1 MSYDIGTIIN
11 DLLNEEPNVIG
22 VALIGS
28 DNQISFQTENW
39 DLSQDL
45 TSLLNLIQ
53 AESGVGRITVQGINY
68 MVVENTPERKIATNI
83 KGKGHIIICPTG
95 DINAALICYI
105 SPQAG
110 PRDALFNVQEY
121 TKKLKKKL
129 KKIKIFIL
137 FEFLSFLI
145 LIFSFL

>member
-1 MSYDIGTIIN
+1 MSVEISIIIN

-22 VALIGS
+22 VTLIGS

-45 TSLLNLIQ
+45 SGILNLIQ
-53 AESGVGRITVQGINY
+53 ATSGIGRITLQGINF

-95 DINAALICYI
+95 DNNAALVCYI

-121 TKKLKKKL
+121 AKKLKKKL
-129 KKIKIFIL
+129 
-137 FEFLSFLI
+137 
-145 LIFSFL
+145 

>member
-1 MSYDIGTIIN
+1 MSSEISIIIN

-22 VALIGS
+22 VTLIGS

-45 TSLLNLIQ
+45 SGILNLIQ
-53 AESGVGRITVQGINY
+53 ATSGIGRITLQGINF

-95 DINAALICYI
+95 DNNAALVCYI

-121 TKKLKKKL
+121 AKKLKRKL
-129 KKIKIFIL
+129 
-137 FEFLSFLI
+137 
-145 LIFSFL
+145 

>member
-1 MSYDIGTIIN
+1 MSVEISIIIN

-22 VALIGS
+22 VTLIGS

-45 TSLLNLIQ
+45 SGILNLIQ
-53 AESGVGRITVQGINY
+53 ATSGIGRITLQGINF

-95 DINAALICYI
+95 DNNAALVCYI
-105 SPQAG
+105 SPQTG
-110 PRDALFNVQEY
+110 PRDALFNVQKY
-121 TKKLKKKL
+121 AKKLKKKL
-129 KKIKIFIL
+129 
-137 FEFLSFLI
+137 
-145 LIFSFL
+145 

>member
-1 MSYDIGTIIN
+1 LSVEISVIIN

-22 VALIGS
+22 VTLIGS

-45 TSLLNLIQ
+45 SGILNLIQ
-53 AESGVGRITVQGINY
+53 ATSGIGRITLQGINF

-95 DINAALICYI
+95 DNNAALVCYI

-121 TKKLKKKL
+121 AKKLKKKL
-129 KKIKIFIL
+129 
-137 FEFLSFLI
+137 
-145 LIFSFL
+145 

>member
-1 MSYDIGTIIN
+1 MPSEISTIIS

-28 DNQISFQTENW
+28 NNQISFQTENW

-45 TSLLNLIQ
+45 SGILNLIQ
-53 AESGVGRITVQGINY
+53 ATSGVGRISLQGINF

-95 DINAALICYI
+95 DNNAALMCYI

-110 PRDALFNVQEY
+110 PRDVLFNVQEY
-121 TKKLKKKL
+121 AKKLKKKL
-129 KKIKIFIL
+129 
-137 FEFLSFLI
+137 
-145 LIFSFL
+145 

>member
-1 MSYDIGTIIN
+1 MSVEISVIIN

-22 VALIGS
+22 VTLIGS

-45 TSLLNLIQ
+45 SGILNLIQ
-53 AESGVGRITVQGINY
+53 ATSGIGRITLQGINF

-95 DINAALICYI
+95 DNNAALVCYI

-121 TKKLKKKL
+121 AKKLKKKL
-129 KKIKIFIL
+129 
-137 FEFLSFLI
+137 
-145 LIFSFL
+145 

>member
-1 MSYDIGTIIN
+1 MSSKISTIIN
-11 DLLNEEPNVIG
+11 VLLNEEPNVIG

-45 TSLLNLIQ
+45 SGILNLIQ
-53 AESGVGRITVQGINY
+53 AQSGVGRITLQGVNY

-95 DINAALICYI
+95 DNNAALMCYI

-121 TKKLKKKL
+121 AKKLKKKL
-129 KKIKIFIL
+129 
-137 FEFLSFLI
+137 
-145 LIFSFL
+145 